1 MNPRRA
7 VANRETRAIALS
19 RLLCLFLVA
28 TFAAVGCSVFI
39 DVSEEQCSSQ
49 DDCDRRGA
57 TFAGRMC
64 LDRVC
69 RFPATSERD
78 AGGDVD
84 APLDEAFACMKK
96 NKPTADPSV
105 KVKFGVPLYSIL
117 SNEPAPGVGAK
128 VCSRPDQGCAA
139 PLESTSTKADGLLT
153 ANASVGFEGFF
164 EINDPQY
171 TKTLFMLNPPLAKD
185 VRLPATPLV
194 VDFLVQSYARMLL
207 GAPNE
212 ADLGYMLIRATD
224 CKLAYLK
231 GMTVELSVM
240 HAKTKRFFVTENTP
254 RVDIVATT
262 EEGAMGFFNVPT
274 GSVVVTLNEQATG
287 RRLGSSSVI
296 VRAGWL
302 SYIYLTPSP

>member
-1 MNPRRA
+1 MQ
-7 VANRETRAIALS
+7 REASSPATAL
-19 RLLCLFLVA
+19 RLLDRLLVSNSTTVVMPLA
-28 TFAAVGCSVFI
+28 TAAMVSASQSTEVVRTTWRASSMRSGESV
-39 DVSEEQCSSQ
+39 V
-49 DDCDRRGA
+49 DRSARSYVP
-57 TFAGRMC
+57 F
-64 LDRVC
+64 
-69 RFPATSERD
+69 ATSERD

-105 KVKFGVPLYSIL
+105 KVKFEVPLYSIL